1 MNKDIQALKQ
11 EYFKLVRRLDELRE
25 ERRRLISARRG
36 FNISNDEFHRRY
48 QEITSKETKLTAKIR
63 ETELKIKVA
72 EIKELLENN
81 KFTTAFWR
89 QPSRALPSTIPRGKP
104 FILRQKIRL
113 PCNHTIDLLDYALH
127 LEEPHR
133 SLFLDRIY
141 RSFTEPRHGTF
152 GCIELLISCPKCQQ
166 KHILVLELRQ
176 LPENWETEQ

>member
-1 MNKDIQALKQ
+1 MRQ
-11 EYFKLVRRLDELRE
+11 LDELRA
-25 ERRRLISARRG
+25 ERRRLISQRRG
-36 FNISNDEFHRRY
+36 YNIPNNEFHRRY
-48 QEITSKETKLTAKIR
+48 QEITSQETELTAKIR

-104 FILRQKIRL
+104 FILRQKIKA

-133 SLFLDRIY
+133 SLFLDRIH
-141 RSFTEPRHGTF
+141 RSFTEPKTGTF
-152 GCIELLISCPKCQQ
+152 GTIELVITCPECDQRY
-166 KHILVLELRQ
+166 ILVLELRP
-176 LPENWETEQ
+176 LPSEQQ